1 MALVCLTMLASAL
14 WQGGNPVSGAPAIRL
29 SPHVAVSWDE
39 VSRVERIPNYC
50 YWSGRLGAL
59 V

>member
-39 VSRVERIPNYC
+39 VSREERIPNYC
-50 YWSGRLGAL
+50 
-59 V
+59 